1 VIGESRLK
9 LESIDGNREIRPR
22 RLVWQEPN
30 KFLLSGVDER
40 TRVQRVLLRFKTAD
54 VASQVADL
62 LKEELSVVV
71 EPLPK
76 PAEEI
81 QVELQFIYS
90 LADIIPATIRIMFG
104 ILFLV
109 GLVIFLS
116 NEGVGEIGTF
126 FGVLILGYLFGPALM
141 ILALMRRKM
150 KTWLR
155 FEPSGVILKTNWTS
169 ISPRSLVWES
179 ATSILVKSRGSKM
192 RIQFLSSSDAARAV
206 QMLRERFPE
215 LEQTNIAY

>member
-1 VIGESRLK
+1 MIGESRLK

-40 TRVQRVLLRFKTAD
+40 TRVQRILLRFKTAEA
-54 VASQVADL
+54 ASHVADL

-90 LADIIPATIRIMFG
+90 LADIIPATIRIMVG

>member
-1 VIGESRLK
+1 M
-9 LESIDGNREIRPR
+9 
-22 RLVWQEPN
+22 VWQEPN
-30 KFLLSGVDER
+30 KFLVSGVDGR
-40 TRVQRVLLRFKTAD
+40 TRVQRILLRFKTAD
-54 VASQVADL
+54 VANQVAGL
-62 LKEELSVVV
+62 LKEDLSVVV

-81 QVELQFIYS
+81 QIELQFIYS

-116 NEGVGEIGTF
+116 NESVGEIGIF
-126 FGVLILGYLFGPALM
+126 FGVLILGYLFGPALI

-150 KTWLR
+150 KTGLR
-155 FEPSGVILKTNWTS
+155 FEPTGVVLKTNWTS
-169 ISPRSLVWES
+169 ISPRSIAWES
-179 ATSILVKSRGSKM
+179 ATSILVKSRGAKL

-206 QMLRERFPE
+206 QMLRERFPK